1 MPQAN
6 RTALITGSNK
16 NIGRACALALARS
29 GCNIVVNGARDRA
42 AAESVAAEVRALGPA
57 ALVAM
62 GDVGRREEAMRIA
75 DAALEAFGAV
85 DILINNAAIRED
97 AKFLDITEEHWR
109 YVMAVNFDAAF
120 WLSRACLPGMVAKGW
135 GRIVNFAGMNA
146 IHGYNGRAHVSASK
160 HAAWGLTKALA
171 KEFGSRGITVNI
183 VSPGPIM
190 GEAQD
195 SDPGVPHRADEGP
208 RPRRPARHARGGG
221 RRRRTIGL
229 RRRRLHQRPADPG
242 QRRRRDVML
251 RARTLRSV
259 ERNDD
264 AHLAADRV
272 HLALFKMR
280 RREVDGVGIAP
291 GADLGLTI

>member
-16 NIGRACALALARS
+16 NIGRACALLLARS

-42 AAESVAAEVRALGPA
+42 AAESVAAEVRALGVG

-75 DAALEAFGAV
+75 TAALEAFGTV

-97 AKFLDITEEHWR
+97 AKFLDITEEQWR

-171 KEFGSRGITVNI
+171 KEFGPKGITINI

-195 SDPGVPHRADEGP
+195 PHAGGPHRADEGP
-208 RPRRPARHARGGG
+208 RRRSAASA
-221 RRRRTIGL
+221 RRRKWPPPWGCS
-229 RRRRLHQRPADPG
+229 PP
-242 QRRRRDVML
+242 M
-251 RARTLRSV
+251 RAPTSTAR
-259 ERNDD
+259 
-264 AHLAADRV
+264 
-272 HLALFKMR
+272 
-280 RREVDGVGIAP
+280 
-291 GADLGLTI
+291 